1 MLDHTFEEPEEERER
16 EFVDAAAE
24 RAEGLHDFDPLFTLS
39 EGAANGSDA
48 PTARASTTHPS
59 WISGASLNTL
69 RIPREQALTRPVL
82 TAKPPAT
89 LAPGVTR
96 EEEERAA

>member
-1 MLDHTFEEPEEERER
+1 
-16 EFVDAAAE
+16 
-24 RAEGLHDFDPLFTLS
+24 LFT
-39 EGAANGSDA
+39 
-48 PTARASTTHPS
+48 
-59 WISGASLNTL
+59 TL

-96 EEEERAA
+96 ATEEEAA